1 MASTPRPVKAPA
13 TSRVSAKSADSTA
26 YWVAACSLSQRF
38 IRNDRKAAVPRPWV
52 KDSMTEA
59 T

>member
-1 MASTPRPVKAPA
+1 M
-13 TSRVSAKSADSTA
+13 A

-38 IRNDRKAAVPRPWV
+38 MRKERKAAVPRPWV
-52 KDSMTEA
+52 KDSIIEA